1 MKIKSF
7 LENIRENQKIFV
19 LLHYTIEYASDILER
34 RALLK
39 LDLLIKFSQSL
50 NRDKEGSNNAHAT
63 DIYYPERENYILA
76 WREWLL
82 LICPHGNARSQT
94 ER

>member
-1 MKIKSF
+1 VKIKSF

-19 LLHYTIEYASDILER
+19 LLQFTIEYASDILER

-50 NRDKEGSNNAHAT
+50 NTGKE
-63 DIYYPERENYILA
+63 E
-76 WREWLL
+76 
-82 LICPHGNARSQT
+82 
-94 ER
+94 